1 MGNCINPDNEPFRKA
16 VSSGNYV
23 DKSGL
28 ISFANR
34 KVDNNLRY
42 VLVSRPHGF
51 GKTTA
56 ANMLAAYYSQG
67 CDSHAIFDSLEIS
80 KDSDYGKHLNG
91 HSVVQLDMSEFCAE
105 GKTVR
110 DMLEEIENA
119 VYEDLRAEYPSA
131 ELGRSSLKD
140 MFYQISEQ
148 TKQGIVFIIDEWDC
162 IFRAPKPYMERIQ
175 YLRYLTVL
183 LKNKPYVSLAYMT
196 GVLPLVFYEVEGSG
210 PNMFHQ
216 YDMFFPYPTEKYFGF
231 TTEEVQTLCER
242 YGKSFEDIRRLYE
255 GYTLDDLTMYN
266 PSSVLSA
273 ICGTPAEDRHKET
286 YTSLEYYVNSGIRG
300 VKKVLRELLAGKPAF
315 MGDCIINNFCDLL
328 SRPDDVLVTLV
339 HLGYLAYDRR
349 YIRIPNKEMKD
360 LFKSLLKPAGS
371 RRAAKS

>member
-16 VSSGNYV
+16 VGSGNYV

-28 ISFANR
+28 ISFTNCKLDDENR
-34 KVDNNLRY
+34 F
-42 VLVSRPHGF
+42 VLVTRPHGF

-67 CDSHAIFDSLEIS
+67 CDSHTLFDGLEIATS
-80 KDSDYGKHLNG
+80 PDYEKHLNS
-91 HSVVQLDMSEFCAE
+91 HPVVRLDMSDFFAE
-105 GKTVR
+105 GKSVDDTIKE
-110 DMLEEIENA
+110 LESA

-131 ELGRSSLKD
+131 ELTKSSLKD

-162 IFRAPKPYMERIQ
+162 IFRAPRPYMERIQ

-196 GVLPLVFYEVEGSG
+196 GVLPLVFYEAEGSG

-231 TTEEVQTLCER
+231 TTEEVMALCER
-242 YGKSFEDIRRLYE
+242 TDKSFEDICKQHE
-255 GYTLDDLTMYN
+255 GYTLDDLTIYN

-273 ICGTPAEDRHKET
+273 ICGIPAEDRHKET

-315 MGDCIINNFCDLL
+315 VGDCIINNFCDLL

-339 HLGYLAYDRR
+339 HLGYLAYDRL
-349 YIRIPNKEMKD
+349 YARIPNIEMKD
-360 LFKSLLKPAGS
+360 LFKSLLKPA
-371 RRAAKS
+371 RNRQLH